1 VLVARQRN
9 VGTSHVATGHTAS
22 VRATEETMSE
32 HDCTHANGTQTQEH
46 RHASIALDDG
56 GCIIYDRENTE
67 AWIQADDSDSLMEV
81 RA

>member
-1 VLVARQRN
+1 
-9 VGTSHVATGHTAS
+9 
-22 VRATEETMSE
+22 MSE